1 MDETPRAGTS
11 DDPHRSLT
19 GALAS
24 LWRKYT
30 TIKLLGEVHNLGSFP
45 LIAFPDVATGP
56 SVISPFE
63 GLNGRPI
70 EKVKIEPEYCSNS
83 PSTTHCIQGD
93 N

>member
-1 MDETPRAGTS
+1 MS

-30 TIKLLGEVHNLGSFP
+30 TIKLLGEVHNLGSF
-45 LIAFPDVATGP
+45 LLDAFPDAQPGTDP
-56 SVISPFE
+56 NNPFYFV
-63 GLNGRPI
+63 LGRPI

-93 N
+93 S